1 MTPTENTSHI
11 VKRLS
16 EKSSV
21 KYQVYDNTLAAFRQM
36 MKTASQI
43 VSYTRENLQNN
54 PKIIPVEFS
63 QRSDFE
69 FEMKFA
75 TDLILVSM
83 HTNVFEFPRDHELQ
97 KTSYVKEN
105 PMRSYCGIIH
115 IYDFLAD
122 SFKYNRHNDS
132 GYLVARVFIN
142 YENHFFVEGKRQI
155 GMVYNDF
162 INKTLTEESIKNI
175 LEAAIM
181 YCIDFDLLT
190 PPYDAV
196 KEASVGEAMMN
207 TATMSMKTAKRLGF
221 RFQADHDKEH

>member
-1 MTPTENTSHI
+1 MSPTENTNQI
-11 VKRLS
+11 IRRLA
-16 EKSSV
+16 EKSAV
-21 KYQVYDNTLAAFRQM
+21 KYKVYDNTLAAFKKM
-36 MKTASQI
+36 TKTASEI
-43 VSYTRENLQNN
+43 VSFTRENLKDN
-54 PKIIPVEFS
+54 PVNIPLEFR

-83 HTNVFEFPRDHELQ
+83 HTNVFEFPRDHELM

-105 PMRSYCGIIH
+105 PLRSYCGVIH

-122 SFKYNRHNDS
+122 SFKYNRQNDS

-142 YENHFFVEGKRQI
+142 FENHYFVEGKRQI
-155 GMVYNDF
+155 GMLYNDF
-162 INKTLTEESIKNI
+162 INKTLTDESLKNI
-175 LEAAIM
+175 LEAAII
-181 YCIDFDLLT
+181 YSIDFDLLT

-196 KEASVGEAMMN
+196 KEASVGEVIFN

-221 RFQADHDKEH
+221 RFQADHDENR

>member
-1 MTPTENTSHI
+1 MIPTENTNHI
-11 VKRLS
+11 IRRLS
-16 EKSSV
+16 EKSNV

-36 MKTASQI
+36 MKTSAEI
-43 VSYTRENLQNN
+43 VSYTRQELTNN
-54 PKIIPVEFS
+54 SANIAVEFN

-75 TDLILVSM
+75 TDLRTVSM
-83 HTNVFEFPRDHELQ
+83 HTNVFEFPRDHEIQ
-97 KTSYVKEN
+97 KTSYVKEK

-115 IYDFLAD
+115 IYNFLAD

-132 GYLVARVFIN
+132 GYLVARVFVN
-142 YENHFFVEGKRQI
+142 SENHFFIEGKRQI

-175 LEAAIM
+175 LEAAII
-181 YCIDFDLLT
+181 YCINFDLLT

-196 KEASVGEAMMN
+196 KEASVAEAMMN

-221 RFQADHDKEH
+221 RFQSDHDKGL